1 MPSRLLVPSRPL
13 MPSYPLMPSAVIGE
27 VDMPYNASFDYP
39 CYLLFTPD
47 GTRILHGSVD
57 GMIRVWDLSLL
68 RELIKIPTGH
78 LSQVGDWA
86 HLLDDQIIVSGASN
100 GSYNFWDVISG
111 APIRFCTASQGSEG
125 LDFTHLASAPND
137 LTARRWEMILRDANQ
152 LQGDPRV
159 HNETHNR
166 MVRISEES
174 ITVDEKSSNTRVA
187 SLNVG
192 RKPQEDIMLSPNG
205 KFVSFRLPRS
215 IGSYLWNI
223 DTQTVYR
230 LHGSLH
236 YVVFFGREW
245 SPDGHYIAI
254 RRYSDFTLWDTHTGA
269 LVSILDFGRM
279 FRGGI
284 LGADG
289 RLCFSPDGRCFAAA
303 DGDRIRLWD
312 MKIALQCGPYR
323 PNRPLPVIF
332 RDSVVTLVEKN

>member
-1 MPSRLLVPSRPL
+1 
-13 MPSYPLMPSAVIGE
+13 MPSAVIGE
-27 VDMPYNASFDYP
+27 ADISDGPESYT

-47 GTRILHGSVD
+47 GTRILHGSGNGTIWV
-57 GMIRVWDLSLL
+57 RDLSL
-68 RELIKIPTGH
+68 RELVKIPTGDI
-78 LSQVGDWA
+78 SQVGDWTR
-86 HLLDDQIIVSGASN
+86 LLNDHIIMSGTSK
-100 GSYNFWDVISG
+100 GFYNFWDIISG
-111 APIRFCTASQGSEG
+111 TPFCTASQGSEG
-125 LDFTHLASAPND
+125 LDFTRLASAPND

-289 RLCFSPDGRCFAAA
+289 RLCFSPDG
-303 DGDRIRLWD
+303 
-312 MKIALQCGPYR
+312 
-323 PNRPLPVIF
+323 
-332 RDSVVTLVEKN
+332 